1 LLRIKLMKTITMK
14 RYSEAFKLQVVSEY
28 EGGQSVRALRHK
40 YGITGNGTIERWVKK
55 YGHVGLRHE
64 LVVIQRP
71 DERQREKRL
80 EKRVKKLES
89 AVAQLT
95 LEKIVLE
102 NSLEEAE
109 KLLGMA
115 VKKNDEQPSSK
126 RASSI
131 R

>member
-1 LLRIKLMKTITMK
+1 MKTITMK
-14 RYSEAFKLQVVSEY
+14 RYSEAFKLQVVSEN

-40 YGITGNGTIERWVKK
+40 YGITGNGTIESWVKK
-55 YGHVGLRHE
+55 YGHAGLRHE

-71 DERQREKRL
+71 DERQREKSL

-126 RASSI
+126 RASST

>member
-1 LLRIKLMKTITMK
+1 MKKRAMK

-28 EGGQSVRALRHK
+28 EGGQSARALRQK
-40 YGITGNGTIERWVKK
+40 YGVTGNSTIERWVKK

-71 DERQREKRL
+71 EEREREKML
-80 EKRVKKLES
+80 EERVKELES

-102 NSLEEAE
+102 TSLEEAE
-109 KLLGMA
+109 NLLGVA
-115 VKKNDEQPSSK
+115 VKKNDERPSSNH
-126 RASSI
+126 ASGT

>member
-1 LLRIKLMKTITMK
+1 MKTITMK

-40 YGITGNGTIERWVKK
+40 YGITGNGTVERWVRK
-55 YGHVGLRHE
+55 YGHAGLRHE

-71 DERQREKRL
+71 DERKREKRL
-80 EKRVKKLES
+80 EERVKALES

-95 LEKIVLE
+95 LENIVLE
-102 NSLEEAE
+102 TSLEEAE

-115 VKKNDEQPSSK
+115 VKKNDAQPSSK
-126 RASSI
+126 DASST

>member
-1 LLRIKLMKTITMK
+1 MKTITMK

-40 YGITGNGTIERWVKK
+40 YGITGNGTVERWVKK
-55 YGHVGLRHE
+55 YGHAGLRHE

-71 DERQREKRL
+71 DERNREKRL
-80 EKRVKKLES
+80 EKRVKALES

-95 LEKIVLE
+95 LENIVLE
-102 NSLEEAE
+102 TSLEEAE

-115 VKKNDEQPSSK
+115 VKKNDAQPSSK
-126 RASSI
+126 DAS
-131 R
+131 RTR